1 MNLQQLV
8 TTRLFMLCDMAWLR
22 KDITSFALFAFAIKW
37 YAMMT
42 AAWRN
47 VIVHNDLQWTQSLGV
62 VEMARI
68 VRLRQ
73 RYIHMDGELRLP
85 VRLRQGR

>member
-8 TTRLFMLCDMAWLR
+8 TTRLFMFCDMIWLR

-42 AAWRN
+42 TAGRN
-47 VIVHNDLQWTQSLGV
+47 VIVHNDLQWTQSLYA
-62 VEMARI
+62 VEMAQI

-73 RYIHMDGELRLP
+73 KYTRMDDELKLLVQLQQ
-85 VRLRQGR
+85 VR